1 MVAKCVV
8 LGTFRATLHNE
19 CSGPELF
26 LCLRDG
32 FCEGVIV
39 TYNLLLVDNQIAVI
53 ITCDKLVLMLEIIL
67 KFFV

>member
-1 MVAKCVV
+1 M
-8 LGTFRATLHNE
+8 
-19 CSGPELF
+19 F

-67 KFFV
+67 KLFI

>member
-1 MVAKCVV
+1 M
-8 LGTFRATLHNE
+8 HNE
-19 CSGPELF
+19 GSWTELF
-26 LCLRDG
+26 LCLRYSL
-32 FCEGVIV
+32 CEGVII

>member
-8 LGTFRATLHNE
+8 LGAFRATLHNE
-19 CSGPELF
+19 CSWTELF
-26 LCLRDG
+26 LCLRYSL
-32 FCEGVIV
+32 CEGVII